1 MSDARQHAG
10 PDLHAIFGIDGDPEG
25 GPDQAIS
32 RGLDD
37 PDVEPSVEIVAS
49 GDLDP
54 EADHQQLVDAGADAD
69 VRLAGEPGPDHEG
82 TRELRAV
89 GFDDVLELVPVEV
102 DPDPAAAPPEELD
115 GGQA

>member
-25 GPDQAIS
+25 GPESLQ

-54 EADHQQLVDAGADAD
+54 EADDERRVDAGPDAD
-69 VRLAGEPGPDHEG
+69 VQLAGDSGPEQEV

-102 DPDPAAAPPEELD
+102 DSD
-115 GGQA
+115 Q